1 MSDIVLH
8 AKDTRAT
15 IRTLKLFRCFMNIDE
30 NNYYLV
36 PDLLKATLVSGRM
49 CALKTFKNKLTNIL
63 TQKLMVYQGHQM
75 LILTN

>member
-15 IRTLKLFRCFMNIDE
+15 IRKLKIFRCFMNFDD
-30 NNYYLV
+30 YLV

-49 CALKTFKNKLTNIL
+49 CALKTLKTN
-63 TQKLMVYQGHQM
+63 
-75 LILTN
+75 